1 MFDIVRNNQKLVQI
15 VLAVLLLPFAF
26 FGVDSYFRSGG
37 AGAGDVAAVGKG
49 KISLAEFQ
57 QALREQQDRL
67 RPTLGG
73 RDPAMLNSPE
83 LRNAVL
89 DNLIQRQLLIQYANE
104 ARLVVSNEQ
113 LGRFISAVPSLQVD
127 GKFSPERYEAV
138 VAAQGMSKPMFEAR
152 LRQDLAMQQATAAVA
167 EAALA
172 GNAAGGRWLA
182 AQLEEREV
190 SEAIIRSDRY
200 LAQVKVA
207 PEAIKAYYDANQARF
222 QVPEQ
227 LRAEYLVL
235 SRDQLAEQVAVSDDE
250 IKAWYQSHAD
260 RYRQP
265 EERRASHILLTAAK
279 DASPEAV
286 KAAETKAAELLAQL
300 RKTPADFDKL
310 ARQHSQDPGSAG
322 RGGDLDWFG
331 RGAMVKPFEDAVFG
345 LKEGQIS
352 EPVRSDFG
360 FHIIMLT
367 GVRAERA
374 RPLEEVKGE
383 ITAELKTQGAA
394 KKYLEMA
401 EAFTNTVYE
410 QSDSLEPAAQKFKLT
425 VQKSDWIVKGG
436 AATGPLA
443 NPKLNGALFGDD
455 ALKNKRNTD
464 AIEVSPNTLVSAR
477 VFEHKPAA
485 QQTLETVTGT
495 VEKFLANQ
503 EAAKLAAREGE
514 ARLAQ
519 LKKGEGTD
527 VSWGAPRKM
536 TRAQAASLP
545 PEVVRAVFGADAGR
559 LPAYAGIAG
568 PGGYGLVRVSAVKP
582 FVAAADGAGGAEQSP
597 AKALKAQYARVLADE
612 EMIGWMAALK
622 RKYPVEINKAALE
635 SKER

>member
-1 MFDIVRNNQKLVQI
+1 MFDIVRTNQKVVQV
-15 VLAVLLLPFAF
+15 VLAILLLPFAF
-26 FGVDSYFRSGG
+26 FGVDSYIRDSGS
-37 AGAGDVAAVGKG
+37 AGDVATVGKG
-49 KISLAEFQ
+49 KISLGEFQ

-104 ARLVVSNEQ
+104 AHLAVSNEQ
-113 LGRFISAVPSLQVD
+113 LGRFIASAPSLQVD

-167 EAALA
+167 EAALP
-172 GNAAGGRWLA
+172 GGAAGGRWLA

-190 SEAIIRSDRY
+190 SEAIIRADRY
-200 LAQVKVA
+200 LGQVKVA

-235 SRDQLAEQVAVSDDE
+235 SRDQLAEQAKVSDDE
-250 IKAWYQSHAD
+250 IKDWYQSHAD

-265 EERRASHILLTAAK
+265 EERRASHILLTVAK
-279 DASPEAV
+279 DAAPEAI
-286 KAAETKAAELLAQL
+286 KAAETKAAEVLAQL
-300 RKTPADFDKL
+300 RKTPGDFDKL
-310 ARQHSQDPGSAG
+310 ARQYSQDPGSAA

-345 LKEGQIS
+345 LKEGQVS
-352 EPVRSDFG
+352 EAVRSDFG
-360 FHIIMLT
+360 VHIIMLT
-367 GVRAERA
+367 GVRPERG

-383 ITAELKTQGAA
+383 IAAELKAQAAA

-410 QSDSLEPAAQKFKLT
+410 QSDSLGPAAEKFKLT
-425 VQKSDWIVKGG
+425 LQKSDWIVKGG
-436 AATGPLA
+436 AATGPFA
-443 NPKLNGALFGDD
+443 NAKLNSALFSDD
-455 ALKNKRNTD
+455 ALKNKRNSD
-464 AIEVSPNTLVSAR
+464 AIEVAPNVLVSAR
-477 VFEHKPAA
+477 VVEHKPAA
-485 QQTLETVTGT
+485 QQTLETVGGT
-495 VEKFLANQ
+495 IEKLLASQ
-503 EAAKLAAREGE
+503 ESARLAAKEGD

-519 LKKGEGTD
+519 LKKGEAAD
-527 VSWGAPRKM
+527 VAWGAPHRM
-536 TRAQAASLP
+536 TRAQAASMP
-545 PEVVRAVFGADAGR
+545 PEVVRAVFGADATR

-568 PGGYGLVRVSAVKP
+568 PGGYGLVRVSAIKP
-582 FVAAADGAGGAEQSP
+582 FAAGAEGAAEP
-597 AKALKAQYARVLADE
+597 AEAKALRAQYARLLADE
-612 EMIGWMAALK
+612 EMIGWMATLK
-622 RKYPVEINKAALE
+622 RKYPIAINKAALE

>member
-15 VLAVLLLPFAF
+15 VLALIILPFAF
-26 FGVDSYFRSGG
+26 FGVDSYIRNSGSV
-37 AGAGDVAAVGKG
+37 GDVATVGKG

-89 DNLIQRQLLIQYANE
+89 DNLIQRQLLVQYANE
-104 ARLVVSNEQ
+104 AHLAVSNEQ
-113 LGRFISAVPSLQVD
+113 LGRFIASVPALQVD
-127 GKFSPERYEAV
+127 GKFSPERYDAV

-167 EAALA
+167 DAALA
-172 GNAAGGRWLA
+172 GNAASGRWLA
-182 AQLEEREV
+182 AQLEERDV
-190 SEAIIRSDRY
+190 SEAIVRSDRY
-200 LAQVKVA
+200 VGQVKVA

-235 SRDQLAEQVAVSDDE
+235 SRDQLAEQVKVSDDE
-250 IKAWYQSHAD
+250 IKTWYQSHAD

-265 EERRASHILLTAAK
+265 EERRASHILLTVPK
-279 DASPEAV
+279 DAPAEAV
-286 KAAETKAAELLAQL
+286 KAAETKAAELVAQL
-300 RKTPADFDKL
+300 RKAPADFDKL
-310 ARQHSQDPGSAG
+310 ARQHSQDPGSAA

-331 RGAMVKPFEDAVFG
+331 RGAMVKPFEEAVFG

-360 FHIIMLT
+360 LHIIMLT
-367 GVRAERA
+367 GVRAERG

-383 ITAELKTQGAA
+383 IVAELKTQAAA

-401 EAFTNTVYE
+401 EAFANTVYE
-410 QSDSLEPAAQKFKLT
+410 QSDSLEPAAEKFKLAI
-425 VQKSDWIVKGG
+425 QKSDWIVKNG
-436 AATGPLA
+436 AAAGPFA
-443 NPKLNGALFGDD
+443 NPKLSGALFGDD
-455 ALKNKRNTD
+455 ALKNKRNTE
-464 AIEVSPNTLVSAR
+464 AVEISPNTLVAAR
-477 VFEHKPAA
+477 VLEYKPAA
-485 QQTLETVTGT
+485 QQTLEMVTGT
-495 VEKFLANQ
+495 IEKFLANE
-503 EAAKLAAREGE
+503 EAAKLAAKEGE
-514 ARLAQ
+514 ARLEQ
-519 LKKGEGTD
+519 LKKGEKTD
-527 VSWGAPRKM
+527 VSWGASRKM

-545 PEVVRAVFGADAGR
+545 PEVVRAVFGADATK

-568 PGGYGLVRVSAVKP
+568 PGGYGLVRISAVKP
-582 FVAAADGAGGAEQSP
+582 FIAGAAGAGDAEQAA
-597 AKALKAQYARVLADE
+597 AKALQTQYARVLADE
-612 EMIGWMAALK
+612 EMIGWMATLR
-622 RKYPVEINKAALE
+622 RKYPVEIHKAVLE